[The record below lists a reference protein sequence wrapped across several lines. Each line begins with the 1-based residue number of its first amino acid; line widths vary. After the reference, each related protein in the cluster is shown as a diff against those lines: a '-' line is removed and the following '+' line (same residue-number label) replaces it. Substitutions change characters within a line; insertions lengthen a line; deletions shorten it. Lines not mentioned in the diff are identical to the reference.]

1 MKIKQLK
8 NLTIRHLLDPNF
20 QSAIRDIFESRGLYD
35 FSEYIK
41 RVCDYD
47 IFSILEYS
55 DIMYPTKIIKNE
67 TGEIFTKGDT
77 VWSTEYNTEIT
88 NIYFDYALTGE
99 YIGNSYYKFYVR
111 GGDGGLYRLDKICT
125 LENCEI
131 SRKIKELNEKLEIE
145 YLENQKKQSESKNPE
160 LHLKPN
166 DWVTNEHHGTVDKV
180 LTIDR
185 EKNKISF
192 YFGDKHGVLSFCENR
207 MGTDVVRYSTPEE
220 ILKKLEENFNK

>member
-1 MKIKQLK
+1 MKIKQLQH
-8 NLTIRHLLDPNF
+8 LTLKHLLDPNF

-41 RVCDYD
+41 SVCDYD
-47 IFSILEYS
+47 TFSILEYG
-55 DIMYPTKIIKNE
+55 DTMYPTKIIKNE

-99 YIGNSYYKFYVR
+99 YIGKSYYKFYVR
-111 GGDGGLYRLDKICT
+111 GNGGLYPLDKLCT
-125 LENCEI
+125 LENCEM

-145 YLENQKKQSESKNPE
+145 YIENKKNQNKPKNPE

-166 DWVTNEHHGTVDKV
+166 DWVTNEHHKTVDKV
-180 LTIDR
+180 LTINR

-192 YFGDKHGVLSFCENR
+192 YFGDKHGVLSFWENR
-207 MGTDVVRYSTPEE
+207 MGSNVVRYSTPEE
-220 ILKKLEENFNK
+220 ILKTLEENCNK